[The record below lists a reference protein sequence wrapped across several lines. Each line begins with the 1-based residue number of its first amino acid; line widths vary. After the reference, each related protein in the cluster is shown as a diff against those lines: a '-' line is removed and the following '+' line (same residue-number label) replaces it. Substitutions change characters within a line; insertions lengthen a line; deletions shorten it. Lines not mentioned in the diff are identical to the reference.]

1 MAGASSKLIG
11 RSGDDTRTSYEV
23 MTDVSRF
30 IQEVLDGYTSAP
42 PPLERADRQ
51 MNWLRPDG
59 RVEFDKLPRRF
70 LEQVFACLTPREKRM
85 FGIEYRGGSLDDVG
99 ADAPRAFRDRHG
111 ETDAASMVYRHFRR
125 RLAEGTASAID
136 QDTMSEVVDEIQ
148 EWAEG
153 ESPMGEILLDYFYA
167 TDAEYRLRIDMDF
180 ASFSRGCDVAAI
192 KANQDS
198 RSKALVQRLELFA
211 NIGPEDLFED
221 VDAVDE
227 WDGLGD

>member
-85 FGIEYRGGSLDDVG
+85 FGIECRGGSLDEVG
-99 ADAPRAFRDRHG
+99 ADAPPMARSNCSTFGRSNCSRQDGRIMRH
-111 ETDAASMVYRHFRR
+111 RR
-125 RLAEGTASAID
+125 
-136 QDTMSEVVDEIQ
+136 
-148 EWAEG
+148 
-153 ESPMGEILLDYFYA
+153 
-167 TDAEYRLRIDMDF
+167 
-180 ASFSRGCDVAAI
+180 
-192 KANQDS
+192 
-198 RSKALVQRLELFA
+198 
-211 NIGPEDLFED
+211 
-221 VDAVDE
+221 
-227 WDGLGD
+227 